1 MGSERLAPSLVDMLP
16 PIKIEIRERGPVPR
30 KMKSAHNQAAKSTW
44 AETGLHFHAAMS
56 DDRFTQAHASLAG
69 FQKRTK
75 AYTSRKFQK
84 FGHTRPLEY
93 SGTTRRLVRT
103 ANIVS
108 TSKGAE
114 VRYPGARA
122 FNFRNPK
129 ARQPINMA
137 EEFRRIIP
145 QEAVELAVEF
155 DRQYDQKI
163 NSIQ

>member
-1 MGSERLAPSLVDMLP
+1 MLP

-30 KMKSAHNQAAKSTW
+30 KMKVAHNAAAKATW
-44 AETGLHFHAAMS
+44 QETGLFFHATMS
-56 DDRFTQAHASLAG
+56 DDRFTQAHATLAG
-69 FQKRTK
+69 YQKRTK
-75 AYTSRKFQK
+75 AYTARKFKK

-103 ANIVS
+103 ANIAA
-108 TSKGAE
+108 TSKGAQ

-137 EEFRRIIP
+137 EEFRKIIP
-145 QEAVELAVEF
+145 KEATELAAEF

-163 NSIQ
+163 NQIN